1 MSEIINK
8 VLFHKRRRVPVLAI
22 PSPDPITMV
31 RDLQLALTA
40 GNNPEGSNNVPVMVW
55 DVVVGYTC
63 GLKSTNEDGTNTITD
78 DVSAAAWSQTGA
90 AIRAMAQ
97 TARIKS
103 IINCH
108 ENMGKATASAALDLA
123 HEFPDGTVTII
134 KHVDTL
140 LNGPSGHAVQQAIM
154 NLRDTYANTNRT
166 LILTDND
173 MVLPECLRNDTIVI
187 DDSLPTRQQYVQS
200 INMIAEAAG
209 AEAPEDMDAIV
220 DAVAGLPRFQAEQAL
235 ALSLSSESR
244 RYDLETLWAE
254 KKKLVDQTRGL
265 SVHYQGSGFESVGGL
280 RGIKDYFTRLMRGP
294 KPPQLIVWIDEIEK
308 SGIAHTNDTNG
319 INADALGLLLS
330 HIEDHNSYCV
340 SLTGLPGTGKS
351 LVAKTVGA
359 QFGRLVIRMD
369 MGAMK
374 GAYVGQSIHPD
385 EEIYVSRN
393 KNGYDSHRFTMQEFH
408 KLWESGDRNWYTWT
422 HSKVGGS
429 IVSKVN
435 DSIKHDRSVRFVK
448 ITTRSGRE
456 VIATENHSVF
466 TKKRHLAEVGA
477 ASRSFNAMLDLASEG
492 GEALRLHREEGI
504 FEEAEAGNLQV
515 GDKIAIAGKYTT
527 NGRNKSNYK
536 VSVGGITVEATPDFC
551 QLLGLWLADG
561 SWLGNA
567 LRISF
572 NKNERES
579 IEFTKRMFGGDQ
591 CKEYTK
597 GTNSIDL
604 YTSEN
609 HWIALAFR
617 ALGVNGKSRTKRVP
631 AWVIGL
637 PLDSQ
642 RALLRGYFNGDGC
655 VQEHVVEASTM
666 SKNLASD
673 IVRVLGSVGVF
684 ARCRSKYIKTDRSI
698 LGKDYKLKEG
708 KQYRIAISKGSELLT
723 FRDHIGFIS
732 SHKQDALN
740 EHLSAANICS
750 YTKGTTNY
758 GVMWDDVTAI
768 EFVDGPEDCYDI
780 SVDETEK
787 FVCGGVV
794 VHNSESTLRSALRMI
809 ASLSSNNALFIATS
823 NTVNALDT
831 ALRSRFVD
839 TFYFPLPTEEE
850 LKPVWD
856 IHKEKYEFFEDN
868 PICDGWVPRN
878 IKQCVEKAYRLGM
891 TLEQAAATV
900 IPTGVAMAKDVKKL
914 NEQANGRFLSAST
927 GETYEFDLAE
937 IE

>member
-1 MSEIINK
+1 MSEVINK

-40 GNNPEGSNNVPVMVW
+40 GNSQEGSSNVPVMVW

-78 DVSAAAWSQTGA
+78 EVSAAAWSQTGA
-90 AIRAMAQ
+90 AIRAMAP
-97 TARIKS
+97 TARIKAL
-103 IINCH
+103 INCH

-154 NLRDTYANTNRT
+154 NLRDAYAITNRT

-200 INMIAEAAG
+200 INIIAEAAG

-351 LVAKTVGA
+351 LIAKTVGT

-374 GAYVGQSIHPD
+374 GAYVG
-385 EEIYVSRN
+385 E
-393 KNGYDSHRFTMQEFH
+393 
-408 KLWESGDRNWYTWT
+408 
-422 HSKVGGS
+422 
-429 IVSKVN
+429 
-435 DSIKHDRSVRFVK
+435 
-448 ITTRSGRE
+448 
-456 VIATENHSVF
+456 
-466 TKKRHLAEVGA
+466 
-477 ASRSFNAMLDLASEG
+477 SEG
-492 GEALRLHREEGI
+492 RLRAALRL
-504 FEEAEAGNLQV
+504 
-515 GDKIAIAGKYTT
+515 
-527 NGRNKSNYK
+527 
-536 VSVGGITVEATPDFC
+536 
-551 QLLGLWLADG
+551 
-561 SWLGNA
+561 
-567 LRISF
+567 
-572 NKNERES
+572 
-579 IEFTKRMFGGDQ
+579 
-591 CKEYTK
+591 
-597 GTNSIDL
+597 
-604 YTSEN
+604 
-609 HWIALAFR
+609 
-617 ALGVNGKSRTKRVP
+617 
-631 AWVIGL
+631 
-637 PLDSQ
+637 
-642 RALLRGYFNGDGC
+642 
-655 VQEHVVEASTM
+655 
-666 SKNLASD
+666 
-673 IVRVLGSVGVF
+673 
-684 ARCRSKYIKTDRSI
+684 
-698 LGKDYKLKEG
+698 
-708 KQYRIAISKGSELLT
+708 
-723 FRDHIGFIS
+723 IS
-732 SHKQDALN
+732 SLSQD
-740 EHLSAANICS
+740 
-750 YTKGTTNY
+750 
-758 GVMWDDVTAI
+758 
-768 EFVDGPEDCYDI
+768 
-780 SVDETEK
+780 
-787 FVCGGVV
+787 
-794 VHNSESTLRSALRMI
+794 
-809 ASLSSNNALFIATS
+809 NALFIATS

-839 TFYFPLPTEEE
+839 TFYFQLPTEEE

-856 IHKEKYEFFEDN
+856 IHKERYEFFEDN
-868 PICDGWVPRN
+868 PISDGWVPRN
-878 IKQCVEKAYRLGM
+878 VKQCVEKAYRLGM